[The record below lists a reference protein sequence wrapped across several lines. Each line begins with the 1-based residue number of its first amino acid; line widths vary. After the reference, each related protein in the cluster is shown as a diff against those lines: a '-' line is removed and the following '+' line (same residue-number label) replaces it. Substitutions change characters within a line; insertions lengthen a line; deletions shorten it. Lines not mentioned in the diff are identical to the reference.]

1 MPVIKNCLSCNKE
14 YKVAASKAAKSKYC
28 SITCRN
34 RGINES
40 KKIPRKR
47 SKCQQCNSFFLEKI
61 NESKSFC
68 SQTCYYASIKKERV
82 TVNCPVCKKDYE
94 TLKDNSTK
102 FCSQT
107 CRNYAQSSGI
117 QSIPRTT
124 RAGYRRDLPEDFF
137 FKSALEADFARYCNW
152 TNKKWIYEYK
162 TFQFEMN
169 GYTRSYTP
177 DFYLPEDDLY
187 IETKAKRRDSKY
199 DANLAAAALLKRDHG
214 INLEVVFMRPFYKDL
229 RDRNLFWV
237 IPHLEFRDYPGTKW
251 LAYQEPHE
259 RDDDRYVI
267 ETNTE
272 VNQELV

>member
-14 YKVAASKAAKSKYC
+14 YKVASSKAEKSKYC
-28 SITCRN
+28 CITCRN
-34 RGINES
+34 RGINDT
-40 KKIPRKR
+40 KKIPRVK
-47 SKCQQCNSFFLEKI
+47 SKCQKCNSFFLEKI
-61 NESKSFC
+61 SENKSFC
-68 SQTCYYASIKKERV
+68 SQECYYSSIKKERIIN
-82 TVNCPVCKKDYE
+82 NCPVCKKDYE
-94 TLKDNSTK
+94 TFKDNSTK

-117 QSIPRTT
+117 QSIPRTK
-124 RAGYRRDLPEDFF
+124 RAGYRRDLPENFF

-152 TNKKWIYEYK
+152 TNKKWIYEHK

-169 GYTRSYTP
+169 GYIRSYTP
-177 DFYLPEDDLY
+177 DFYLPDEDKY

-229 RDRNLFWV
+229 KDRNLFWV

-259 RDDDRYVI
+259 RDDERYII
-267 ETNTE
+267 ETNKE